1 MTPRT
6 FTISAHSLG
15 IYDRCTRAYLHYKVH
30 GRKAVRSSAGLIAG
44 TALHEGIASLQAS
57 ESVEAQERALDAVLW
72 ATPVPP
78 EDYRTPGYLREA
90 LAAFRAEFG
99 ATFAGWKIEER
110 EAQGVLELGTVTVRA
125 PSKDPYNTDAP
136 ESVKVLWEFRRD
148 LVGVDPEGRRYVVD
162 WKTSSRNEDAQYQAY
177 KNSGQFMGYLWS
189 WNQQHPDRPALGV
202 LPVRII
208 LRKPTRTGTV
218 FEFPKDSP
226 ILFPQE
232 RIDEWRR
239 HTLLKVQALLARDPK
254 DPEHWPLA
262 SAELGL
268 CRHTY
273 GCCDYL
279 PVCCM
284 KPGEDRERMLASDA
298 YESAD
303 AGKTPVTTTP

>member
-15 IYDRCTRAYLHYKVH
+15 IYDRCPRAYQHYKIH

-44 TALHEGIASLQAS
+44 TALHDGIAALGEGKTQAEQ
-57 ESVEAQERALDAVLW
+57 ESIITEVLRV
-72 ATPVPP
+72 TPTPP
-78 EDYRTPGYLREA
+78 DDYRTPGYLREA

-99 ATFAGWKIEER
+99 DTFAGWRVEER
-110 EAQGVLELGTVTVRA
+110 EAQGTVELGTVTVRA

-136 ESVKVLWEFRRD
+136 ESVTVQWEFRRD
-148 LVGVDPEGRRYVVD
+148 LVGVDRDGRRWIVD
-162 WKTSSRNEDAQYQAY
+162 WKTASRNEDAHYLAM

-189 WNQQHPDRPALGV
+189 WNQDHPDRPAQGV

-208 LRKPTRTGTV
+208 LRKPTRTGTA
-218 FEFPKDSP
+218 FEFPKDAP

-232 RIDEWRR
+232 RLDEWRR
-239 HTLLKVQALLARDPK
+239 HTLAKVQALLARDPQ
-254 DPEHWPLA
+254 DPDHWPLA
-262 SAELGL
+262 AAELGL

-298 YESAD
+298 YEPAD

>member
-15 IYDRCTRAYLHYKVH
+15 IYDRCSRAYLHYKVH
-30 GRKAVRSSAGLIAG
+30 GRKAVRSSAGMIAG
-44 TALHEGIASLQAS
+44 TALHDGIAALGEGESQA
-57 ESVEAQERALDAVLW
+57 EQEARIAEVLRV
-72 ATPVPP
+72 TPTPP
-78 EDYRTPGYLREA
+78 DDYRTPGYLRDA

-99 ATFAGWKIEER
+99 DTFAGWTVEER
-110 EAQGVLELGTVTVRA
+110 EAQGTVELGHIAVSYNDLVT
-125 PSKDPYNTDAP
+125 
-136 ESVKVLWEFRRD
+136 VLWEFRRD
-148 LVGVDPEGRRYVVD
+148 LVGVDRDGRRWIVD
-162 WKTSSRNEDAQYQAY
+162 WKTASRNEDAHYLAM

-189 WNQQHPDRPALGV
+189 WNQQHPERVALGV

-208 LRKPTRTGTV
+208 LRKPTRTGTT
-218 FEFPKDSP
+218 FEFPKDAP

-232 RIDEWRR
+232 RLEEWRR
-239 HTLLKVQALLARDPK
+239 HTLAKVQALLARDPK
-254 DPEHWPLA
+254 DLDQWPLA
-262 SAELGL
+262 AAELGL

-298 YESAD
+298 FEPAD
-303 AGKTPVTTTP
+303 AGKTPHDSAKD